1 MTLLVG
7 VFTVLALLH
16 LLQSV
21 HSLGEGI
28 RFLARFRDARRPPS
42 PDFAPPA
49 TLVLPFRGVD
59 PGLEEN
65 LEAYFRLE
73 YPDLQILLV
82 TDDPEDPCVPVLERV
97 RARFP
102 ERPSRVLF
110 AGPARGRSQKVHNL
124 LRAVEN
130 LRSRDEVV
138 AFGDSDTR
146 PHPGWLRHLVAPLRD
161 PAAGAATG
169 FRWYVPREG
178 NFASVLRSVWNAG
191 VATLLAGRNAPF
203 AWGGAMA
210 LRRETLETS
219 RVPEHWEGALSDDY
233 AVTRAVREGGLEIR
247 FSPGALGFSHEDC
260 TLAELLEWS
269 FRQLAITR
277 VYRPALW
284 RLALA
289 GESFANLTFWGGW
302 AVFGTGVVGVATGA
316 GPAGVDLAAGS
327 VGSGQP
333 GADGAT
339 AALVGLAGL
348 LLAGYVFRSA
358 KGWLRLRALRELFPA
373 EWRRLRRHRAAY
385 LFWGPLAS
393 FLTLAGA
400 LRPLGSREIRW
411 RGTRYRMVSP
421 TETVVLE

>member
-7 VFTVLALLH
+7 AFAALALLH

-28 RFLARFRDARRPPS
+28 RFLVAFRQARRPPP

-49 TLVLPFRGVD
+49 TLILPFRGVD

-65 LEAYFRLE
+65 LEAYFRLD

-82 TDDPEDPCVPVLERV
+82 TEHPGDPCVPVLERT
-97 RARFP
+97 RDRFP
-102 ERPSRVLF
+102 HPLSRVMF

-124 LRAVEN
+124 LRAREG
-130 LRSRDEVV
+130 LRAGDEVV
-138 AFGDSDTR
+138 AFGDSDIR
-146 PHPGWLRHLVAPLRD
+146 PHSGWLRHLVAPLRD
-161 PAAGAATG
+161 RAVGAATG
-169 FRWYVPREG
+169 FRWYVPRG
-178 NFASVLRSVWNAG
+178 RNFASVLRSVWNAG
-191 VATLLAGRNAPF
+191 VATLLAGRDAPF

-210 LRRETLETS
+210 LRRGTLETC

-260 TLAELLEWS
+260 TLGELLEWS

-302 AVFGTGVVGVATGA
+302 ALVVAGLAAGPGGGVEAAGSWSGTGAEPGSGWAA
-316 GPAGVDLAAGS
+316 GPA
-327 VGSGQP
+327 
-333 GADGAT
+333 
-339 AALVGLAGL
+339 GLAGL
-348 LLAGYVFRSA
+348 LLAGYLFRCA

-385 LFWGPLAS
+385 LLWGPLAS
-393 FLTLAGA
+393 LLTLAGA
-400 LRPLGSREIRW
+400 LRATGSREVCW
-411 RGTRYRMVSP
+411 RGIRYRMVSP
-421 TETVVLE
+421 TETVVLDRS